1 MYGGESVN
9 LPFGETEPVEVQVF
23 GLDGLPLTGKTSI
36 KLRVRRIND
45 DLYLDW
51 TDNTFKDGSSVG
63 QLLQVLTEVD
73 PTYSPG
79 IYELNTPPH
88 VKGLNTGAI
97 INATTTDI
105 YEIVVVQDGEY
116 DAPGLPTGFE
126 LRLGWLADKIKELPG
141 SVAEAVWD
149 ETQLAH
155 VIAGSFGD
163 AVRRI
168 LALQK
173 ENYFIDEM
181 TYNSRGLMMTG
192 RIRIFPDK
200 ATALAATAGGSG
212 EGELAVYS
220 FTTTEIA
227 GHVERAATARSVR
240 DT

>member
-51 TDNTFKDGSSVG
+51 DDNSFKAGGAVS
-63 QLLQVLTEVD
+63 QLLLPLLEVD

-79 IYELNTPPH
+79 VYELNTPPH
-88 VKGLNTGAI
+88 VKGLNTGI
-97 INATTTDI
+97 IVNATTTDI
-105 YEIVVVQDGEY
+105 YEVVVVQDGEY

-126 LRLGWLADKIKELPG
+126 LRLGWLADKIKELPD

-200 ATALAATAGGSG
+200 TTALAATAGGSG

-240 DT
+240 DA